1 MQLNSNVQVEDSPK
15 DTQTWK
21 TFCKDNEQGIYR
33 ILQVKNWKML

>member
-15 DTQTWK
+15 DTQKWK
-21 TFCKDNEQGIYR
+21 TFFKDNEQGIYR